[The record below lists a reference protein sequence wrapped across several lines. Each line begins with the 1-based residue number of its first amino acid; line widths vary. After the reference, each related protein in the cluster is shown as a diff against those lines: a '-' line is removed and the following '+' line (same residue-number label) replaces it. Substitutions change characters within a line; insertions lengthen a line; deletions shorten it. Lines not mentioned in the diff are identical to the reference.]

1 MRIIKLVLC
10 SIFVSSNAFAQNYI
24 CGDTRVTI
32 EKVGKFESSR
42 VHISAQVNERET
54 SLWLHSIDHVNGVCV
69 TDKRNRNKILIK
81 AHCGG
86 SGCSEKTYTL
96 IDARTLMVE
105 LVPVQGTNN
114 LSTVESILGKKLT
127 E

>member
-1 MRIIKLVLC
+1 VRIIQLVLF
-10 SIFVSSNAFAQNYI
+10 SIYFSSNAFAQSYI
-24 CGDTRVTI
+24 CGDTQVTI
-32 EKVGKFESSR
+32 EKQGKFESSR
-42 VHISAQVNERET
+42 VHISAQVNEHET
-54 SLWLHSIDHVNGVCV
+54 SLWLHSVDHVNGVCV
-69 TDKRNRNKILIK
+69 TDKRDRNKILIK

-105 LVPVQGTNN
+105 LVPVQGTDN
-114 LSTVESILGKKLT
+114 LSTVESILGKKIT